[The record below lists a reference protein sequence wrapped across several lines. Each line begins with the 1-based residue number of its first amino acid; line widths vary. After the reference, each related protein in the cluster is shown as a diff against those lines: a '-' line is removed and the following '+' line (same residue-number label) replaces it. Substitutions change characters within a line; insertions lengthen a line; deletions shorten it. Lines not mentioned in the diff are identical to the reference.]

1 MGVERLELAA
11 GELMHRDDEEAD
23 PTLRA
28 FRDAMRDILATEG
41 RFELL
46 VGEETELP
54 QGWNGAI
61 HPSPLAS
68 T

>member
-11 GELMHRDDEEAD
+11 GELMRRDDDDAD
-23 PTLRA
+23 PRLRA

-41 RFELL
+41 RFEVLM
-46 VGEETELP
+46 GEETELP